1 MAPKR
6 HFEINWPLKDQELNL
21 DGAVGESGCY
31 FDRTVVHE
39 FIHAWGFTHEQNRHD
54 RDSFVTIKSANIK
67 PGKEHPNF
75 DPKPNYLTYGVR
87 YNGLSVMHYDTYAFS
102 KQIGVLNTILSKVEP
117 NSFY

>member
-21 DGAVGESGCY
+21 DGFVGGSGCY
-31 FDRTVVHE
+31 SDRTVVHE
-39 FIHAWGFTHEQNRHD
+39 FIHAWGFTHEQNRPD
-54 RDSFVTIKSANIK
+54 RDSFVTIKSDNIK

-87 YNGLSVMHYDTYAFS
+87 YNGLSVMHYTANMCS
-102 KQIGVLNTILSKVEP
+102 GITVEVH
-117 NSFY
+117 